1 MTPLQFYQITE
12 WQKQTFGSATAL
24 SKIAHLLEE
33 CNELISDLEKDSPDK
48 RLEFADCF
56 ILLFGAAAADGMDF
70 EDICK
75 AIHDKMEINYKRK
88 WGKPKENG
96 VINHI
101 KTENH
106 E

>member
-12 WQKQTFGSATAL
+12 WQKQTFGNATAL
-24 SKIAHLLEE
+24 SKVAHLLEE
-33 CNELISDLEKDSPDK
+33 CNELISDLKKDSPNK

-70 EDICK
+70 EDICN

-101 KTENH
+101 KTDNNE
-106 E
+106 

>member
-12 WQKQTFGSATAL
+12 WQKQTFGQSTAL

-33 CNELISDLEKDSPDK
+33 CNELISDLEKDSQSK
-48 RLEFADCF
+48 KLEFADCF

-70 EDICK
+70 EDICQ
-75 AIHDKMEINYKRK
+75 AIHEKMSINYKRK
-88 WGKPKENG
+88 WGKPNENG
-96 VINHI
+96 VVNHI